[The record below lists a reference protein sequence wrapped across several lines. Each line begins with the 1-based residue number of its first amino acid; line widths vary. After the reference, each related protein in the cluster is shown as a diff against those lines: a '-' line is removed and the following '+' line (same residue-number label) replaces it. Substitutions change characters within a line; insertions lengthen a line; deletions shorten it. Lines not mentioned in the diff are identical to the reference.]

1 MLTSEV
7 PSPRD
12 PELVER
18 LILDLLDPELK
29 GHALSEL
36 RKKREMFQNLAMLL
50 WNSFGTV
57 AALIQVFSK
66 KVVFMSA
73 TLSNSTLAQEIVVV
87 YPALSPPTLSLG
99 ASNRVCNALALLQCI
114 ASHPET
120 RTHFL
125 QARIPLYLCAFLETD
140 NKAKQFEY
148 LRLTSLGV
156 IGALVKVDDPK
167 IINFLLENEFVPLC
181 LHNMTIGSELSKTV
195 ATFITE
201 KIVVDDAGLAY
212 VCANADR
219 FYAVGAALATVVT
232 SMVDQPSKRLLKHVI
247 RCYLRMSEN
256 PRGFAA
262 LQTCLP
268 PQLKDGTFNS
278 SLRDDPSGRH
288 LHQQLLVKMTS
299 GKKGGGA
306 GNSAGHVSWG

>member
-29 GHALSEL
+29 RHAPSEL
-36 RKKREMFQNLAMLL
+36 RKKREMFQNLALLL
-50 WNSFGTV
+50 WNSFGIV
-57 AALIQVFSK
+57 ASLLQVFSK
-66 KVVFMSA
+66 KVVLMSA
-73 TLSNSTLAQEIVVV
+73 TLSNSTLAQEIIVV

-114 ASHPET
+114 ASHSET

-140 NKAKQFEY
+140 DKAKQFEY

-156 IGALVKVDDPK
+156 IGALVK
-167 IINFLLENEFVPLC
+167 
-181 LHNMTIGSELSKTV
+181 V

-232 SMVDQPSKRLLKHVI
+232 SMVDQPSKR
-247 RCYLRMSEN
+247 
-256 PRGFAA
+256 GFAA

-278 SLRDDPSGRH
+278 CLRDDPSGRH

-306 GNSAGHVSWG
+306 GNSAGRMSWG

>member
-29 GHALSEL
+29 RHAPSEL
-36 RKKREMFQNLAMLL
+36 RKKREMFQNLALLL
-50 WNSFGTV
+50 WNSFGIV
-57 AALIQVFSK
+57 ASLLQVFSK
-66 KVVFMSA
+66 KVVLMSA
-73 TLSNSTLAQEIVVV
+73 TLSNSTLAQEIIVV

-114 ASHPET
+114 ASHSET

-140 NKAKQFEY
+140 DKAKQFEY

-156 IGALVKVDDPK
+156 IGALVK
-167 IINFLLENEFVPLC
+167 
-181 LHNMTIGSELSKTV
+181 V

-278 SLRDDPSGRH
+278 CLRDDPSGRH

-306 GNSAGHVSWG
+306 GNSAGRMSWG

>member
-1 MLTSEV
+1 MSPERASEAAARRYSF
-7 PSPRD
+7 PSPPPPWAHEATVCPCSPLPTPCFSFPMPRL
-12 PELVER
+12 LVAKP
-18 LILDLLDPELK
+18 L
-29 GHALSEL
+29 
-36 RKKREMFQNLAMLL
+36 
-50 WNSFGTV
+50 
-57 AALIQVFSK
+57 
-66 KVVFMSA
+66 
-73 TLSNSTLAQEIVVV
+73 
-87 YPALSPPTLSLG
+87 
-99 ASNRVCNALALLQCI
+99 LLQ
-114 ASHPET
+114 P
-120 RTHFL
+120 
-125 QARIPLYLCAFLETD
+125 RIPLYLCAFLETD
-140 NKAKQFEY
+140 DKAKQFEY

-278 SLRDDPSGRH
+278 CLRDDPSGRH

-306 GNSAGHVSWG
+306 GNSAGRAQADGVEFSKGARDTTLARSGAQADGVEVSKGAGDTNNLNCIGHNFLQ

>member
-36 RKKREMFQNLAMLL
+36 RKHHGKKNLRIMQLLETIFQKREMFQNLALLL
-50 WNSFGTV
+50 WNSFGIV
-57 AALIQVFSK
+57 ASL
-66 KVVFMSA
+66 
-73 TLSNSTLAQEIVVV
+73 LQEIIVV

-99 ASNRVCNALALLQCI
+99 ASNRVCNVLALLQCI

-140 NKAKQFEY
+140 DKAKQFEY

-278 SLRDDPSGRH
+278 CLRDDPSGRH

-306 GNSAGHVSWG
+306 GNSAGRMSWG

>member
-29 GHALSEL
+29 RHAPSEL
-36 RKKREMFQNLAMLL
+36 RKKREMFQNLALLL
-50 WNSFGTV
+50 WNSFGIV
-57 AALIQVFSK
+57 ASL
-66 KVVFMSA
+66 
-73 TLSNSTLAQEIVVV
+73 LQEIIVV

-114 ASHPET
+114 ASHSET

-140 NKAKQFEY
+140 DKAKQFEY

-232 SMVDQPSKRLLKHVI
+232 SMVDQPSKR
-247 RCYLRMSEN
+247 
-256 PRGFAA
+256 GFAA

-278 SLRDDPSGRH
+278 CLRDDPSGRH

-306 GNSAGHVSWG
+306 GNSAGRMSWG

>member
-29 GHALSEL
+29 RHAPSEL
-36 RKKREMFQNLAMLL
+36 RKKREMFQNLALLL
-50 WNSFGTV
+50 WNSFGIV
-57 AALIQVFSK
+57 ASL
-66 KVVFMSA
+66 
-73 TLSNSTLAQEIVVV
+73 LQEIIVV

-114 ASHPET
+114 ASHSET

-140 NKAKQFEY
+140 DKAKQFEY

-156 IGALVKVDDPK
+156 IGALVK
-167 IINFLLENEFVPLC
+167 
-181 LHNMTIGSELSKTV
+181 V

-232 SMVDQPSKRLLKHVI
+232 SMVDQPSKR
-247 RCYLRMSEN
+247 
-256 PRGFAA
+256 GFAA

-278 SLRDDPSGRH
+278 CLRDDPSGRH

-306 GNSAGHVSWG
+306 GNSAGRMSWG